1 MKPESFGVR
10 LHHELMK
17 RGWSQSDFARAL
29 WPGETITDSRG
40 YSAPRGRDRVSSWL
54 ADKSM
59 PSPPQ
64 LRRICEVL
72 QWDIDE
78 VSPGTNLSRTERATP
93 AMSLEMLSGAPDRV
107 LLKINK
113 LVSLKTAVA
122 IAKLIE
128 EEEGASS

>member
-1 MKPESFGVR
+1 MTTESFGKR

-17 RGWSQSDFARAL
+17 RGWSQSDFARKL
-29 WPGETITDSRG
+29 YPGETITDSRG
-40 YSAPRGRDRVSSWL
+40 YTAPRGRDRVSSWL

-59 PSPPQ
+59 PSAPQ
-64 LRRICEVL
+64 LRRICDLLGWE
-72 QWDIDE
+72 IDE
-78 VSPGTNLSRTERATP
+78 LSPGANLSRSERATP
-93 AMSLEMLSGAPDRV
+93 AMSLEMLTGAPDRV

-128 EEEGASS
+128 EEGEPS